1 MIKLENITVQIAS
14 KILLEN
20 ASAQIADGQKIG
32 IVGHNGCGKTTLF
45 KVLKGEHDVNAGEVF
60 CSPNR
65 SKAFVEQEIKEED
78 LQKPILEYVLGKDR
92 KLAELRRL
100 EQNARPEE
108 LPEIMERL
116 WLIEADS
123 AEARTAEILVGLG
136 FNQED
141 LSRPVRDFSGGWQM
155 RLNLAGALFQRS
167 DVLFLDEPTNHL
179 DLESIQ
185 AFNNNLK
192 TYKGNILFSSHD
204 HEFIQTVANRVIE
217 LTPNG
222 IIDKMMEYDEY
233 ITSDHI
239 KELRARMYGTNK

>member
-100 EQNARPEE
+100 EQNARPED

-123 AEARTAEILVGLG
+123 AALRKFSSVWDLAKKTSRARSGTSPAAGRCASILPEPCFSVRTFCFLMSRPIISIWKLSSGWKIICKNTAE
-136 FNQED
+136 
-141 LSRPVRDFSGGWQM
+141 PCC
-155 RLNLAGALFQRS
+155 
-167 DVLFLDEPTNHL
+167 
-179 DLESIQ
+179 
-185 AFNNNLK
+185 
-192 TYKGNILFSSHD
+192 
-204 HEFIQTVANRVIE
+204 
-217 LTPNG
+217 
-222 IIDKMMEYDEY
+222 
-233 ITSDHI
+233 
-239 KELRARMYGTNK
+239 